1 MKSAHI
7 TVLFFVF
14 LLLDI
19 IIITISPQFIPYKG
33 FFPYKEI
40 VDGYGLPQWASS
52 QANFDGAQYLL
63 IASQG
68 YQQFQQALFPL
79 YPLLVTIL
87 GFIFFGNHLVA
98 GLILSVA
105 SFYSGLLIF
114 NAYLKEI
121 GKNPEETF
129 WIILFLLVFPTSFYF
144 HTVYTESLFFLLI
157 TTSLYAFAKKQYLL
171 AGLVSIPTSLTRLM
185 GIFLM
190 PVFLVQRIMTDW
202 LEHLSQSKT
211 RHQSLSRISGSV
223 FASIITE
230 WREKRYTPAFIF
242 ACTAPL
248 IGLGIYITYLWVA
261 YDNPLYFIDAQSAF
275 DANRS
280 TDSFVLLPQV
290 LYRYVRILMTV
301 SGYPFYQA
309 LMELVIFSGVFTVL
323 LADTLKRWK
332 RRTEKDNGIYVSL
345 LLFSFINIILPT
357 LTGTLSSTTRYALMS
372 LSFFLFIG
380 EIQNTKVKTA
390 LAAALFALHAIMLG
404 LYAQGYF
411 VG

>member
-19 IIITISPQFIPYKG
+19 IIITISPQLIPYKG

-40 VDGYGLPQWASS
+40 VDGYGLPQWISS

-79 YPLLVTIL
+79 YPLLITIL
-87 GFIFFGNHLVA
+87 GPVFLGNHLIA
-98 GLILSVA
+98 GLILSVV
-105 SFYSGLLIF
+105 SFYGGLQIF

-121 GKNPEETF
+121 GKKPEETF

-144 HTVYTESLFFLLI
+144 HTVYTESVFFLLI
-157 TTSLYAFAKKQYLL
+157 STSLYAFAKKQYLL
-171 AGLVSIPTSLTRLM
+171 AGAASIMTSLTRLM

-190 PVFLVQRIMTDW
+190 PVFLVQRIMKDW
-202 LEHLSQSKT
+202 AEHVSHEENKYHSLSQ
-211 RHQSLSRISGSV
+211 IPGSV
-223 FASIITE
+223 ITSMRNE
-230 WREKRYTPAFIF
+230 WREKRYTLSFVF
-242 ACTAPL
+242 ACVAPVF
-248 IGLGIYITYLWVA
+248 GLGIYMTYLWA
-261 YDNPLYFIDAQSAF
+261 TYDNPLYFIDAQSAF

-290 LYRYVRILMTV
+290 LYRYVRILLTV

-323 LADTLKRWK
+323 LADAVKRWK

-372 LSFFLFIG
+372 LSFFLFVG

-390 LAAALFALHAIMLG
+390 LAATLFALHAVMLG